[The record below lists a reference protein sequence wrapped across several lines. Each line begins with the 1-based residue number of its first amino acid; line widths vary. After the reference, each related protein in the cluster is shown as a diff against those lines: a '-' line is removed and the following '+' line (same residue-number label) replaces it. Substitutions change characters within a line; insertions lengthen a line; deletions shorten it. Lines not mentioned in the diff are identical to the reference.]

1 MTKIRASLGRLIFA
15 LFVIA
20 SPILLSDCLDAGG
33 PSFITLGVSAEPA
46 PVMLGGFGGSSSP
59 PPQRLA
65 DVCVRLPVLL
75 GSSVDKKTSVEGGLA
90 VSIHASR
97 DGASVSFPGADDGE
111 SARSYELSELKA
123 GFSET
128 VAVSAD
134 GEIFE
139 ATIETGCTN
148 P

>member
-1 MTKIRASLGRLIFA
+1 MMRIRELLVRLPFA
-15 LFVIA
+15 LLFVMG
-20 SPILLSDCLDAGG
+20 PFVLSDCLDAGG

-46 PVMLGGFGGSSSP
+46 TVMLGGLGGSTS
-59 PPQRLA
+59 PPQRIA

-75 GSSVDKKTSVEGGLA
+75 GSSVDKKTTVGGGLG
-90 VSIHASR
+90 VSIHATR
-97 DGASVSFPGADDGE
+97 DGASVSFPGADDGDN
-111 SARSYELSELKA
+111 ARSYELSELQR

-128 VAVSAD
+128 VAVSAG

-139 ATIETGCTN
+139 ASIVTGCTT